1 MELVQAMRN
10 ISVSGRVGLLFSV
23 SMIAMLAALAACDD
37 SAPANSTKV
46 RPGAERQIGA
56 SNALPA
62 GCSHARR
69 HTEPAKLNSLV
80 RGELDW
86 IVMKALEKTRSRRYE
101 TVNGLAADLV
111 AADKGEIGLNATDV
125 QEKLPHAY
133 RWLLSR
139 TDNL

>member
-62 GCSHARR
+62 SAYS
-69 HTEPAKLNSLV
+69 P
-80 RGELDW
+80 
-86 IVMKALEKTRSRRYE
+86 
-101 TVNGLAADLV
+101 LAALFLMSMF
-111 AADKGEIGLNATDV
+111 GI
-125 QEKLPHAY
+125 LPCA
-133 RWLLSR
+133 
-139 TDNL
+139 N